1 MPSQSGSGPTWK
13 WIAAGAGI
21 AALLAAWSLLPLADW
36 LRSLEGWISGMGALG
51 GFVYGAVYVVA
62 TLLMVPGSVLTIGA
76 AYLFGFAGGLA
87 VVWPSATA
95 AAALGFLGTRYVA
108 RERVEKYARRHPKFD
123 ALDAAI
129 GKNGWKVVGLVR
141 CNAIVPFAL
150 SNYLF
155 GLTPVRFGPFLAA
168 SSLGILPGTLF
179 YLSLGVAGKSLS
191 KMGELDA
198 WQWAL
203 IAAGVLATATTS
215 LILTRYAKNEL
226 ELGRTEIGRTPSP
239 GGTRPPTEDPRQ

>member
-1 MPSQSGSGPTWK
+1 
-13 WIAAGAGI
+13 
-21 AALLAAWSLLPLADW
+21 
-36 LRSLEGWISGMGALG
+36 MGVLG
-51 GFVYGAVYVVA
+51 GFVYGAVYVAA

-108 RERVEKYARRHPKFD
+108 RDRVEKYARRHPKFD

-155 GLTPVRFGPFLAA
+155 GLTPVRFWPFLAT
-168 SSLGILPGTLF
+168 SSLGILPGTLLLPVPRRRGKEPEQDGGAQRMAVGAHRRGRPRDRRHLLPPDPLREEGAGGREGAIGEP
-179 YLSLGVAGKSLS
+179 LSRAVPSFPLSPRERAG
-191 KMGELDA
+191 
-198 WQWAL
+198 
-203 IAAGVLATATTS
+203 
-215 LILTRYAKNEL
+215 
-226 ELGRTEIGRTPSP
+226 
-239 GGTRPPTEDPRQ
+239 